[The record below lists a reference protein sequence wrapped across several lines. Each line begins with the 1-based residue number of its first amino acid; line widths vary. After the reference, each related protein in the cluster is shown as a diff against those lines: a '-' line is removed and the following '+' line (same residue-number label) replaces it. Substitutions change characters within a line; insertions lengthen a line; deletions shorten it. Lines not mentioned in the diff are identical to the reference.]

1 MKKGLVKL
9 GTHLL
14 VILFLAFMLLPIYQ
28 MAITALKAESEAW
41 LTPPSLYPQKPTLE
55 NFVEMFEIVP
65 RLHRFMGNSFIY
77 GLGVSLVS
85 LVVAVPAAYGLSRY
99 RIPGRRGIIFL
110 LVYANMFAPIMLL
123 VPLYDIMRA
132 LGLLNTRL
140 AMILAGSI
148 FTMPLSVL
156 LLSSYFETVP
166 RSIEEAAFVD
176 GCSRTRAIW
185 QVVLPLVLPAM
196 VAVAIYAF
204 ITGWSQQFVLALV
217 LIQSPDLMPITQGLY
232 QFFSRSSVRWPE
244 LMAASFVAA
253 SIPMLLFMLV
263 QRYIVQGLTAGSVK
277 M

>member
-123 VPLYDIMRA
+123 VPLYDIMRV
-132 LGLLNTRL
+132 LGLLNTRP
-140 AMILAGSI
+140 AMILAGSV
-148 FTMPLSVL
+148 FTLPLSVL
-156 LLSSYFETVP
+156 LLASYFEAVP
-166 RSIEEAAFVD
+166 RSLEEAAWV
-176 GCSRTRAIW
+176 
-185 QVVLPLVLPAM
+185 
-196 VAVAIYAF
+196 
-204 ITGWSQQFVLALV
+204 
-217 LIQSPDLMPITQGLY
+217 
-232 QFFSRSSVRWPE
+232 
-244 LMAASFVAA
+244 
-253 SIPMLLFMLV
+253 
-263 QRYIVQGLTAGSVK
+263 
-277 M
+277 

>member
-1 MKKGLVKL
+1 MKRPLVRI

-28 MAITALKAESEAW
+28 MAITALKTEAEAW
-41 LTPPSLYPQKPTLE
+41 LTPPSLYPQAPSLE

-65 RLHRFMGNSFIY
+65 RLDRFIANSFIY
-77 GLGVSLVS
+77 GLGVSLLS
-85 LVVAVPAAYGLSRY
+85 LVIAVPAAYGLSRFT
-99 RIPGRRGIIFL
+99 IPGRRGIIFL
-110 LVYANMFAPIMLL
+110 LVYANMFAPIMLI
-123 VPLYDIMRA
+123 VPIYAIVRT
-132 LGLLNTRL
+132 LGLLNTHL

-148 FTMPLSVL
+148 FTLPLSVL

-176 GCSRTRAIW
+176 GCSQARAIW

-244 LMAASFVAA
+244 LMAASLVAA